1 MMLPSLAAA
10 CLLCATCLTPLADGQ
25 ALPPLRAA
33 GNMTTIELS
42 PLLVA
47 ADKTYPG
54 EISVTNGG
62 IPAIMSGMADV
73 ATNAET
79 QLLRQSVD
87 DPDLRV
93 IFTVAES
100 FYRIV
105 ARKTAGIHRIADLK
119 GKRIATPRNTSAHYF
134 LVKMLATAH
143 LSETDVTLV
152 NITPVTEMSAALKDG
167 RVDAV
172 AMWEPESER
181 SIAALGSDAI
191 VFQDRRVYRELFN
204 LNTSAKVL
212 ADPAK
217 RRAIVELLRSLAASS
232 EQIRQRPR
240 QYWPLIAAKL
250 NYTPE
255 TVSKSWPQLRYAGS
269 LAPDLLDVMVEE
281 EKWVAKERN
290 RTPRT
295 RAQLCSLID
304 RSLLEEAMR
313 KPALLREKTQ

>member
-1 MMLPSLAAA
+1 MLGQV
-10 CLLCATCLTPLADGQ
+10 LTPL
-25 ALPPLRAA
+25 RVA

-47 ADKTYPG
+47 ADKIYAG
-54 EISVTNGG
+54 EIRVINGG
-62 IPAIMSGMADV
+62 IPAIMSGMVDV

-105 ARKTAGIHRIADLK
+105 ARKSAGIRRIADLK
-119 GKRIATPRNTSAHYF
+119 GKRITTPRNTSAHYY
-134 LVKMLATAH
+134 LVKMLATVH

-152 NITPVTEMSAALKDG
+152 NINPVTEMSTALKEG

-172 AMWEPESER
+172 AMWEPEAER
-181 SIAALGSDAI
+181 AIAAVGSDAI

-212 ADPAK
+212 ADSAK
-217 RRAIVELLRSLAASS
+217 RRAIVALLRSLIASS
-232 EQIRQRPR
+232 AEIRQRPR
-240 QYWPLIAAKL
+240 QYWPLIASKL

-255 TVSKSWPQLRYAGS
+255 TIAKSWPDLRFAGG
-269 LAPDLLDVMVEE
+269 LVPDLLDVMAEE
-281 EKWVAKERN
+281 EVWVAKERN
-290 RTPRT
+290 RTRRT
-295 RAQLCSLID
+295 RSQLTVLID
-304 RSLLEEAMR
+304 QSLLDEAMR
-313 KPALLREKTQ
+313 KSLPGQTSNH